1 MERTVEQHV
10 MQYRCQARFSA
21 SHCQVLLGNPDEA
34 SLRQLIRGIVR
45 EELELQKA
53 YLVCRQPSAASL
65 SDVLREEIRQALQ
78 PTLVQP
84 SIPATTYDVAA
95 AQVMTTQTCRAN
107 LQMPSK
113 LSASVCTQAAAIHQR
128 CCVARSKTTFQE
140 SCHMAHV

>member
-10 MQYRCQARFSA
+10 MQYRCQAHFSA
-21 SHCQVLLGNPDEA
+21 SHCQVLLSGNPDEA
-34 SLRQLIRGIVR
+34 SLRQLIRGILR

-84 SIPATTYDVAA
+84 SIPATTYDVVA
-95 AQVMTTQTCRAN
+95 AQVMTYSDVLRK
-107 LQMPSK
+107 PSNALK
-113 LSASVCTQAAAIHQR
+113 IVSFRLHPGSGDSPAVLRGSIKDHLPG
-128 CCVARSKTTFQE
+128 
-140 SCHMAHV
+140 